1 MLLEYTILDL
11 EVLSLS
17 AIQATA
23 GVARFYLQGHLG
35 EIIRVGFQA
44 LLARKFGVH
53 IVVVSGK
60 MLTDVELALE
70 IYGMLSVDTSAPSG
84 LDRRLMLSFGRS

>member
-1 MLLEYTILDL
+1 MLLEYRILDL

-23 GVARFYLQGHLG
+23 GVARFCLQGLLG

-44 LLARKFGVH
+44 LLGRKLGVH

-60 MLTDVELALE
+60 
-70 IYGMLSVDTSAPSG
+70 I
-84 LDRRLMLSFGRS
+84 

>member
-23 GVARFYLQGHLG
+23 GVARFCLKCLLG
-35 EIIRVGFQA
+35 EIMRVGLQA
-44 LLARKFGVH
+44 LLGRKLGVH

-60 MLTDVELALE
+60 M
-70 IYGMLSVDTSAPSG
+70 
-84 LDRRLMLSFGRS
+84 